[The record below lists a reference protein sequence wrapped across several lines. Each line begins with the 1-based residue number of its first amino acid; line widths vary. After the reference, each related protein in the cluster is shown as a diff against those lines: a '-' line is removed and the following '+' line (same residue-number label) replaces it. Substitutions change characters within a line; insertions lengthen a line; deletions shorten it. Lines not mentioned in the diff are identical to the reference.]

1 MFCSFKFTLPSQVNL
16 SINSGEKAVPDAY
29 GFSIPSWDI
38 PINFNFTKFIITN
51 IFQQKDHLAQ
61 ILNNFVIHMTKAIL
75 LHYTPED
82 FCGYYF
88 NFFSRS
94 SSLVH
99 LVSSSN

>member
-16 SINSGEKAVPDAY
+16 SINSGEKVVPDAY

-38 PINFNFTKFIITN
+38 PINFNFTKIIITN

-82 FCGYYF
+82 LFIKSTVNPF
-88 NFFSRS
+88 VDIILTFF
-94 SSLVH
+94 LDH
-99 LVSSSN
+99 LV